1 MLLYMTEY
9 LKVDEQ
15 GFNGY
20 FNGIPKG
27 DITIIKGNLDDMV
40 LLWSKSLSTDNM
52 AIYSNFRSN
61 RILEDNY
68 ETVIGDFDD
77 IDEYIE
83 GMDMIVLELNSIE
96 NHNKIYNKIVDE
108 STAVLVICEK
118 PEDRLRADASVVFE
132 EKTKVRNMVEIDS
145 KFIVKKHKY
154 LSLQDRDR
162 VYDVSY
168 RPEPFVD
175 DDIQH

>member
-1 MLLYMTEY
+1 MTDY

-27 DITIIKGNLDDMV
+27 DITIIQGNLDNMV
-40 LLWSKSLSTDNM
+40 LLWSKSIGTDDM
-52 AIYSNFRSN
+52 AIYSDFRSN
-61 RILEDNY
+61 RILKDDY
-68 ETVIGDFDD
+68 ETVIEDYDD

-83 GMDMIVLELNSIE
+83 NRNMIVMELNSIE
-96 NHNKIYNKIVDE
+96 NHKNIYNKIVDE
-108 STAVLVICEK
+108 STALLVICEEPDDK
-118 PEDRLRADASVVFE
+118 LRADASVVFE

-145 KFIVKKHKY
+145 KFIVKKHEFI
-154 LSLQDRDR
+154 SLQDRDR
-162 VYDVSY
+162 VYDISY
-168 RPEPFVD
+168 RPEPYVD